1 MEVASRRDGAS
12 IGRTLRALAV
22 EWPFAIVFTTAAV
35 AVIVVSLGALKHG
48 MTILAA
54 ALLLGSALRFVLSP
68 ARAGLLAV
76 RRRGV
81 DVVTMALL
89 GALLLLLALFADTL

>member
-1 MEVASRRDGAS
+1 MEVASRRDSAS
-12 IGRTLRALAV
+12 IGRTLRAVAV
-22 EWPFAIVFTTAAV
+22 EWPFAVVFTTAAI

-48 MTILAA
+48 LTLLAA

-89 GALLLLLALFADTL
+89 GALLLVAALFADTV

>member
-1 MEVASRRDGAS
+1 MELASRREGTSPA
-12 IGRTLRALAV
+12 RAVRALAT
-22 EWPFAIVFTTAAV
+22 EWPFAVVFTTAAI
-35 AVIVVSLGALKHG
+35 AVIVVSLGGLKRG
-48 MTILAA
+48 LTLLAA
-54 ALLLGSALRFVLSP
+54 ALLVGSVLRFVLPP

-89 GALLLLLALFADTL
+89 GVFLLLLALFADTV

>member
-1 MEVASRRDGAS
+1 MEVASRRDSAS
-12 IGRTLRALAV
+12 IGRTLRALAI
-22 EWPFAIVFTTAAV
+22 EWPFAIVFTTAAI

-48 MTILAA
+48 LTILAA
-54 ALLLGSALRFVLSP
+54 ALLVGSALRFVLSP

-89 GALLLLLALFADTL
+89 GALLLLLALFADTV

>member
-1 MEVASRRDGAS
+1 MEVVSHRGGAP
-12 IGRTLRALAV
+12 IGRALRAVAV
-22 EWPFAIVFTTAAV
+22 EWPFSVVFATATI
-35 AVIVVSLGALKHG
+35 AVIIVSFGALKHG
-48 MTILAA
+48 LVLLAS
-54 ALLLGSALRFVLSP
+54 ALLLGSVLRFVLSP

-89 GALLLLLALFADTL
+89 GALLLLLALFADTV

>member
-1 MEVASRRDGAS
+1 MEVVSRRDGAS
-12 IGRTLRALAV
+12 LGRTIRAIAV
-22 EWPFAIVFTTAAV
+22 EWPFAVVFTTAAI

-48 MTILAA
+48 LTLLAA

-89 GALLLLLALFADTL
+89 GALLLVAALFADTV

>member
-1 MEVASRRDGAS
+1 MDVASRRDGAS
-12 IGRTLRALAV
+12 LARALRTLVA
-22 EWPFAIVFTTAAV
+22 EWPFAVVFTTAAV
-35 AVIVVSLGALKHG
+35 AVIVVSLGGLKHG
-48 MTILAA
+48 LTLLAA

-89 GALLLLLALFADTL
+89 GVLLLLLALFADTF

>member
-22 EWPFAIVFTTAAV
+22 EWPFAVVFTTAAV

-48 MTILAA
+48 LTILAA